1 MKNYQEAVEST
12 LSTKV
17 KRIKDLL
24 PSCSCLKVERQSNF
38 VSSSNK
44 V

>member
-17 KRIKDLL
+17 KRIKELFAKL
-24 PSCSCLKVERQSNF
+24 QLFKS
-38 VSSSNK
+38 
-44 V
+44 